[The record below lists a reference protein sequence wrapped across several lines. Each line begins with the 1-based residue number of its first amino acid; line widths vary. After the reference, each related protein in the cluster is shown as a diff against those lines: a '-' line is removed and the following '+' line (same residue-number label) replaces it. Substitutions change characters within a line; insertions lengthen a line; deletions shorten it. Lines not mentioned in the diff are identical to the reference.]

1 VTCFWS
7 GFASN
12 YGSLLASRIIHSV
25 VVSKDM
31 GMAQGVRAFFQNIF
45 GAASPLMIG
54 VIIQATGGFVG
65 VLVVLSLAIVISAGC
80 MLKLA
85 LEGY

>member
-1 VTCFWS
+1 M
-7 GFASN
+7 
-12 YGSLLASRIIHSV
+12 LMHSIV
-25 VVSKDM
+25 VGKDM

-54 VIIQATGGFVG
+54 VILQATGGFAG
-65 VLVVLSLAIVISAGC
+65 VFVVLSLAIVISAGC